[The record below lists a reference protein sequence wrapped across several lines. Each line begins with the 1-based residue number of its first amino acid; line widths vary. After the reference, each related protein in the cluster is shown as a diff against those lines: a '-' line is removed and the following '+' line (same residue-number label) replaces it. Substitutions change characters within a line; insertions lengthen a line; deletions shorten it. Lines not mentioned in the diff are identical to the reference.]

1 MRYAIA
7 CAALIA
13 GCTTIAPAPS
23 PAPASENLAVAE
35 LVRGAR
41 THAGTGRLA
50 EAAAALERAIRIEP
64 RNPRLWHELAGLRL
78 KQGDYV
84 QAESVAER
92 SNFWAGGDERL
103 RTENWRLIAEA
114 RAARGDAAAAA
125 AARERASRT
134 GR

>member
-7 CAALIA
+7 CAALVA
-13 GCTTIAPAPS
+13 GCTAIAPG
-23 PAPASENLAVAE
+23 PASVSENLAVAE

-41 THAGTGRLA
+41 TDTGTGRLA
-50 EAAAALERAIRIEP
+50 EAAAAVERAIRIEP

-84 QAESVAER
+84 QAESVAAR

-103 RTENWRLIAEA
+103 RAENWRLIAEA
-114 RAARGDAAAAA
+114 RAARGDAAGAGAAH
-125 AARERASRT
+125 ERASRT